1 MLTYA
6 LTILATTAT
15 TAASYDDDD
24 DDNDDDDDVWLSIER
39 VEWDRS
45 GASEGVFATGSQCD
59 DSSEGYEEAASSA

>member
-15 TAASYDDDD
+15 TTASYD
-24 DDNDDDDDVWLSIER
+24 DDDDDVWLSIER

-45 GASEGVFATGSQCD
+45 GASEGVFATGSQCY
-59 DSSEGYEEAASSA
+59 DSSEGYEEAASST

>member
-1 MLTYA
+1 MLTYS

-15 TAASYDDDD
+15 TTASYDDDD
-24 DDNDDDDDVWLSIER
+24 DDDDDVWLSIER

-59 DSSEGYEEAASSA
+59 DSSEGYEEATSST

>member
-15 TAASYDDDD
+15 TTASYDYDDD
-24 DDNDDDDDVWLSIER
+24 GDVWLSIER
-39 VEWDRS
+39 VEWNRS
-45 GASEGVFATGSQCD
+45 GASEGVFATGSQCY

>member
-15 TAASYDDDD
+15 TAASYD
-24 DDNDDDDDVWLSIER
+24 NDDDDDVWLLIER
-39 VEWDRS
+39 VEWNRS

-59 DSSEGYEEAASSA
+59 NSSEGYEEATSST

>member
-15 TAASYDDDD
+15 TTASYDD
-24 DDNDDDDDVWLSIER
+24 DDDDDVWLSIER

-45 GASEGVFATGSQCD
+45 GASERVFATGSQCD
-59 DSSEGYEEAASSA
+59 DSSEGYEEATSST